1 MPMGSVQKWSQ
12 SVPSNLAG
20 ISDDEKVSID
30 LKKHLIGNGSA
41 PPKALNS
48 KDSSPN
54 TLKYIAIAILLVQNT
69 SLVLTLRYSRRVKE
83 DETPYL
89 ASTAVVL
96 TELVKLVVCVA
107 IVFQDQGGSFHET
120 GLLLWNEI
128 FKNFTGTLKVAVPAF
143 LYTIQNN
150 LLYVALSYLDA
161 ATFQVSYQLKIL
173 TTALFSVIMLGKH
186 LDFRKWIALFIL
198 TAAIALIQV
207 PSGGASA
214 FSWHSSTWKGLVAVI
229 CACCTSGFSGVYFE
243 KILKGTSVSLWLRNI
258 QLGIFGLGFGL
269 TGVFITD
276 WKTVNEQGFF
286 RGYRTIVFVVILL
299 QALGGLTIAAVIKYA
314 DNILK
319 GFATAV
325 TIVLSSL
332 ISYFFLN
339 DFSPTSLFVIGTVMV
354 IFATILY
361 SVPVPVPSSR
371 PQKQRTVTT
380 V

>member
-1 MPMGSVQKWSQ
+1 M
-12 SVPSNLAG
+12 
-20 ISDDEKVSID
+20 EK
-30 LKKHLIGNGSA
+30 H
-41 PPKALNS
+41 
-48 KDSSPN
+48 N
-54 TLKYIAIAILLVQNT
+54 TYMKYISIAMLLVQNT

-107 IVFQDQGGSFHET
+107 IVFRNQGCSFHET

-173 TTALFSVIMLGKH
+173 TTALFSVVMLGKR
-186 LDFRKWIALFIL
+186 LSIQKWFSLTVLTVAVAL
-198 TAAIALIQV
+198 AQV

-299 QALGGLTIAAVIKYA
+299 QVSKAS
-314 DNILK
+314 
-319 GFATAV
+319 
-325 TIVLSSL
+325 IVSIPYTL
-332 ISYFFLN
+332 
-339 DFSPTSLFVIGTVMV
+339 
-354 IFATILY
+354 
-361 SVPVPVPSSR
+361 
-371 PQKQRTVTT
+371 
-380 V
+380 